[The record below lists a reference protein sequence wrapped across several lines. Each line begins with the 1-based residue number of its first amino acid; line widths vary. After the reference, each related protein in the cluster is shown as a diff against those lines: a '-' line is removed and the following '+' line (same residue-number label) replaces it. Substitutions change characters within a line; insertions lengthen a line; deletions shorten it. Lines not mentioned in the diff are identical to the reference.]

1 MSLRKFLV
9 KSRAHRISSQLMDGL
24 ERLDKRIVAVFS
36 TLLVCYEAMASVEER
51 EVPRKA
57 RNGEIRDDNGLDMKT
72 LFVRS
77 IPDDVNDEELSEFFS
92 NFAPIKHAVVVK
104 DTQKKSRGFGFVSF
118 AVEEDTLE
126 ALKQAR
132 KTKLR
137 NSLLRIDIAKRR
149 DRSRKKDESD
159 EVAKSKDDVVDEESL
174 LRGKPKIIIRNMPW
188 SCRDADKLKKIFGKF
203 GTVVEAKIPKKSDG
217 KLCGF
222 AFVTMK
228 KLANCRAAIEGSKD
242 LKIDGRSVAVDFA
255 VQKSKWEEYNKT
267 KEDQAEADHGDSQS
281 EEEDQAE
288 NDEEEGEES
297 DNDSELESE
306 DSDVESEEDQEE
318 QERPVK
324 SNKNKR
330 ENFSVFVRNVPYD
343 ATEESLA
350 EHFSKFGP
358 VKYALPVMDKQ
369 TGLAKGTAFV
379 AFKHESAYNDCL
391 KNAPAAGATSLL
403 IGDDVQPQYVYEG
416 RVLSISPTL
425 KREDASQMAEKNAAK
440 RKEILGKAPGER
452 DKRNLY
458 LLNEGKVIEGS
469 KLASLLSPKDME
481 IREASYKLRV
491 EQLKKN
497 PSLHLSLTRLA
508 IRNLPRAMTDK
519 SLKALA
525 RKAIVEF
532 STQVKNGERHPLSK
546 EELVRSTK
554 EKYKFMSP
562 EEIEREKKKDK
573 KHGVV
578 KQAKVIM
585 EVKGSN
591 VGRSRGYGFVEYKD
605 HKHALMGL
613 RWLNVHQ
620 VTMEEIQNGTT
631 EEGKTAVDAESFKSR
646 RLCVE
651 FAIENANVVK
661 RRREHAKQ
669 AKESAKRR
677 YEEAEDK
684 ENTKKAKVDSTA
696 NKASDKAAKSGLS
709 DDTKRLIGLKR
720 KRKSLKK

>member
-1 MSLRKFLV
+1 MKNFSYKLSSSHLIALNGGLKRSL
-9 KSRAHRISSQLMDGL
+9 L
-24 ERLDKRIVAVFS
+24 ELVAVIF
-36 TLLVCYEAMASVEER
+36 TRLVRLEAMASVEDR
-51 EVPRKA
+51 DVHGKA
-57 RNGEIRDDNGLDMKT
+57 GEGETRQDNGLDMKT

-77 IPDDVNDEELSEFFS
+77 IPGDVNDEELSEFFS

-104 DTQKKSRGFGFVSF
+104 DAQKKSRGFGFVSF

-149 DRSRKKDESD
+149 DRSRKKDEVTPAA
-159 EVAKSKDDVVDEESL
+159 EETKSKNDSVDEESL

-188 SCRDADKLKKIFGKF
+188 SCRDADKLKKIFGKY
-203 GTVVEAKIPKKSDG
+203 GTVVEAKIPKKKDG

-228 KLANCRAAIEGSKD
+228 KLANCRAAIEGSTD
-242 LKIDGRSVAVDFA
+242 LKIDGRPVAVDFA

-267 KEDQAEADHGDSQS
+267 KEDQAEADQEDSQS

-288 NDEEEGEES
+288 NDEEEVEES
-297 DNDSELESE
+297 DDDSELGSD
-306 DSDVESEEDQEE
+306 DSDEELEEDQEE
-318 QERPVK
+318 QERPVV

-358 VKYALPVMDKQ
+358 VKYALPVIDKQ

-379 AFKHESAYNDCL
+379 AFKHENAYNDCL

-440 RKEILGKAPGER
+440 RKEVLGKAPGER

-546 EELVRSTK
+546 EELIRSTK

-585 EVKGSN
+585 EVKGAN

-620 VTMEEIQNGTT
+620 VTMEEIQNG
-631 EEGKTAVDAESFKSR
+631 EEGKAAIDPESFKSR

-661 RRREHAKQ
+661 RRREHVKQ
-669 AKESAKRR
+669 ARESAKRR
-677 YEEAEDK
+677 HEEAEDK
-684 ENTKKAKVDSTA
+684 ENGKKPKIDSA
-696 NKASDKAAKSGLS
+696 ASKASDKDAKSGLS

-720 KRKSLKK
+720 KRKSLKR